1 MIVGVK
7 GNAVSAKYEIF
18 GIKDKVAVVTG
29 GNRNIGRAI
38 AMTLADAGATA
49 IVLYGSD
56 EAAAEHVCDDI
67 RARGGRAAAYQADL
81 PDVARLQQVVS
92 AIEKEHGGVDI
103 LVNNA
108 AVRPHSKISKI
119 TVEEWDRVFATNLR
133 APFFLAQAV
142 LPGMVKKKWG
152 RIISLGGTDA
162 YWGKLHRA
170 HNVSAKMGLVGL
182 TRAMANEVARF
193 GVTVNVLVPG
203 TIDTVRPRPD
213 WYPELETGFA
223 DRKNVMPMARL
234 GQPQEV
240 ANACLFLASELAG
253 YTTGQE
259 IFASGGAFPL
269 VRQPW
274 DEYPAEDF

>member
-1 MIVGVK
+1 M
-7 GNAVSAKYEIF
+7 ATQDKYELF
-18 GIKDKVAVVTG
+18 GIKNRVAVVTG
-29 GNRNIGRAI
+29 ANRNIGRAI
-38 AMTLADAGATA
+38 ATTLADAGATA
-49 IVLYGSD
+49 VILYGSD
-56 EAAAEHVCDDI
+56 DDAAREVCDEI
-67 RARGGRAAAYQADL
+67 RAKGGRAAMHRVDLADVGALQAL
-81 PDVARLQQVVS
+81 VK
-92 AIEKEHGGVDI
+92 AIEQEHGGVDI

-108 AVRPHSKISKI
+108 AVRPHRKISQI

-193 GVTVNVLVPG
+193 GITVNVLVPG
-203 TIDTVRPRPD
+203 TIDTVRPHPE
-213 WYPELETGFA
+213 WYPELQNAYA
-223 DRKNVMPMARL
+223 DRKNHMPMARL

-274 DEYPAEDF
+274 DEYPAEEF

>member
-1 MIVGVK
+1 M
-7 GNAVSAKYEIF
+7 NDRYELF
-18 GIKDKVAVVTG
+18 GIKGRVAVITG

-56 EAAAEHVCDDI
+56 EDAARKVCDEI
-67 RARGGRAAAYQADL
+67 REKGGRAAMYQADL
-81 PDVARLQQVVS
+81 PDVARLQEVVK

-108 AVRPHSKISKI
+108 AVRPHSRISKI

-142 LPGMVKKKWG
+142 LPAMVKKKWG

-170 HNVSAKMGLVGL
+170 HNVAAKMGIVGL

-193 GVTVNVLVPG
+193 GITVNVLVPG

-240 ANACLFLASELAG
+240 ANACLFLASALSG

-274 DEYPAEDF
+274 DEYPAEEF

>member
-1 MIVGVK
+1 MSEK
-7 GNAVSAKYEIF
+7 NKYEVF
-18 GIKDKVAVVTG
+18 GIAGRVALVTG
-29 GNRNIGRAI
+29 GNRNIGRSI
-38 AMTLADAGATA
+38 AVTLARAGATA
-49 IVLYGSD
+49 VILYGSD
-56 EAAAEHVCDDI
+56 EAAAKEVHAEI
-67 RARGGRAAAYQADL
+67 GKEGGRAAVYQADL
-81 PDVARLQQVVS
+81 VDVSRLREVVKD
-92 AIEKEHGGVDI
+92 IERNIGSVDI

-108 AVRPHSKISKI
+108 AVRPHSRISKI
-119 TVEEWDRVFATNLR
+119 SVEEWDRVFATNLR
-133 APFFLAQAV
+133 APFFLSQAV
-142 LPGMVKKKWG
+142 LPAMVRKKWG

-182 TRAMANEVARF
+182 SRALANEVARF
-193 GVTVNVLVPG
+193 GITVNVLVPG

-213 WYPELETGFA
+213 WYPELQTGFA
-223 DRKNVMPMARL
+223 ERKQVMPMARL

-240 ANACLFLASELAG
+240 AHACLYLASELAG

-274 DEYPAEDF
+274 DEYPAEEF

>member
-1 MIVGVK
+1 MASD
-7 GNAVSAKYEIF
+7 NKYEIF
-18 GIKDKVAVVTG
+18 GIKDKVALVTG

-49 IVLYGSD
+49 IILYGSD
-56 EAAAEHVCDDI
+56 EDAARKVCGEI
-67 RARGGRAAAYQADL
+67 TERGGRAAMHQADL
-81 PDVARLQQVVS
+81 TDVARLQ
-92 AIEKEHGGVDI
+92 AIVKAVEQEHGGVDI

-108 AVRPHSKISKI
+108 AVRPHRKISEI

-133 APFFLAQAV
+133 APFFLAQSV
-142 LPGMVKKKWG
+142 LPAMVKKSWG

-170 HNVSAKMGLVGL
+170 HNVSAKMGLVGM

-203 TIDTVRPRPD
+203 TIDTVRPHPE
-213 WYPELETGFA
+213 WYPELKNDYA
-223 DRKNVMPMARL
+223 DRKNHMPMARL
-234 GQPQEV
+234 GRPGEV

-269 VRQPW
+269 VRQPY
-274 DEYPAEDF
+274 DEYSAEDF

>member
-1 MIVGVK
+1 MTEPR
-7 GNAVSAKYEIF
+7 YEIF
-18 GIKDKVAVVTG
+18 GLSHRVALVTG

-38 AMTLADAGATA
+38 ATTLSKAGATA
-49 IVLYGSD
+49 IILFGSD
-56 EAAAEHVCDDI
+56 EAAASKVCAEI
-67 RARGGRAAAYQADL
+67 GELGGRAAMYQADL
-81 PDVARLQQVVS
+81 KNVERLREIVNDVERTY
-92 AIEKEHGGVDI
+92 GGVDI

-108 AVRPHSKISKI
+108 AIRPHSKISKI
-119 TVEEWDRVFATNLR
+119 TLEEWDEVFATNLR
-133 APFFLAQAV
+133 APFFLSQAV

-152 RIISLGGTDA
+152 RIISIGGTDA

-213 WYPELETGFA
+213 WYPELKTGF
-223 DRKNVMPMARL
+223 DERKQLMPMARL
-234 GQPQEV
+234 GEPQEV
-240 ANACLFLASELAG
+240 ANACLWLASELAG

-259 IFASGGAFPL
+259 IFAAGGAFPL

-274 DEYPAEDF
+274 DEYPAEEF